1 MVDEGDQRQITNK
14 ETQDEVLNERSQL
27 DIPGRY
33 WEDRI
38 RALKGENPTGGTYYS
53 SRRDSKK
60 CNEKERGSEM
70 AKSSLTAV
78 RNFIKEAS
86 RQKLGPEHLEIMVVS
101 PL

>member
-38 RALKGENPTGGTYYS
+38 RALKGENPTGGTY
-53 SRRDSKK
+53 
-60 CNEKERGSEM
+60 
-70 AKSSLTAV
+70 
-78 RNFIKEAS
+78 
-86 RQKLGPEHLEIMVVS
+86 
-101 PL
+101 